1 MPYPFPEL
9 KNIEWDYDSF
19 MQKIYNKV
27 WRAEQ
32 DCGKQ
37 NLMLNNLPEQD
48 NKIWDLEGSISS
60 VNNEKC
66 HFGVLS
72 NEKNSKYNF
81 DINISFEKGEMLDL
95 IKDPQN
101 KDNNDI
107 ELLQEIWIPLL
118 PSTNSQNNIKF
129 D

>member
-60 VNNEKC
+60 VNNEK
-66 HFGVLS
+66 
-72 NEKNSKYNF
+72 
-81 DINISFEKGEMLDL
+81 
-95 IKDPQN
+95 
-101 KDNNDI
+101 
-107 ELLQEIWIPLL
+107 
-118 PSTNSQNNIKF
+118 
-129 D
+129 